1 MWEKI
6 SQYAINLSSHFIS
19 GTLISLVFCVRIQEY
34 DQIYINIM
42 QIEWIYKFDKP
53 FSVTV

>member
-1 MWEKI
+1 MNRMNRKIIRYKMWEKI

-42 QIEWIYKFDKP
+42 QIE
-53 FSVTV
+53 